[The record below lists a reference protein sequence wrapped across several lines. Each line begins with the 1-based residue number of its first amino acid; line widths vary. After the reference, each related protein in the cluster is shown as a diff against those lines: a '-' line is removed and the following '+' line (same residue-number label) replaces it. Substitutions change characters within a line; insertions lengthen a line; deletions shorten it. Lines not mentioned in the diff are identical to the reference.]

1 MKLLFSRKSS
11 LITTKRLVGGVGLS
25 VMIFAAD
32 PETAFSL
39 GEPDR
44 QGKSYVTQHR
54 DIVVKPVVYAV
65 TDVRVHSEG
74 DHVTVT
80 VAGDGP
86 LYPEARLLDESRL
99 IVDIPWA
106 IPVIGKWVVPVGHPL
121 LKRVRVGQHTD
132 KVRLVLDVL
141 DRPQFSVSQQGTDFV
156 VTLKPR
162 GAVSSDQDQQDNHD
176 PSIGIEIGAGH
187 DGSLAVWDGKRGEGR
202 GERRSHDVDT
212 VVDFPRS
219 PERGAALSRDKGKF
233 RVRTVQMTSDDAAT
247 EKGGRIGDVE
257 VGTTRFVGRRISM
270 DFQQA
275 EITNILRLIA
285 EVSGFNIV
293 VGESVK
299 GKVTMKLVGVPW
311 DQALDMLLKMN
322 GLGMIRQGT
331 IVWIDTLANL
341 SKQQDEEARSKE
353 AKTKAEDLVNRLFYL
368 RNVPAQEMMTAL
380 RPVLSPR
387 GMIQFNQT
395 TNALVVKD
403 TGTKLQAL
411 EQLINGLDQEVP
423 QVQIEARIV
432 QADTVYA
439 RGMGIQWGIKDSQ
452 FTPTKFHLVG
462 NVTGP
467 FAAASST
474 NATASTTGIT
484 RDFLVNLPAQV
495 GGLPAV
501 PSIGWTFGRL
511 ADGFALDMRLSA
523 GELLGLTKVIA
534 SPKITTMDRR
544 EAKISQGESIPFQTT
559 SLQGTQ
565 TTFVDA
571 NLELNVT
578 PTIISRDPNEPAK
591 RIQLRVRATRNAV
604 GARSNPAGPSIDR
617 REATTQVN
625 VRDGETMV
633 IGGVFVD
640 VQGNNIQGVPYLSRF
655 PVLGWLF
662 KNKSESVSKQELL
675 IFLTPTIVKT

>member
-1 MKLLFSRKSS
+1 MKPLFSGEYG

-32 PETAFSL
+32 PEMVFSL
-39 GEPDR
+39 GELDW
-44 QGKSYVTQHR
+44 QGKGHMTQHR
-54 DIVVKPVVYAV
+54 DLVVKPVAYAI
-65 TDVRVHSEG
+65 TDVQVHSEG
-74 DHVTVT
+74 DRVTVA

-141 DRPQFSVSQQGTDFV
+141 DRPQFSVSQKGTDFV
-156 VTLKPR
+156 VTLRPR
-162 GAVSSDQDQQDNHD
+162 DAASLDQDQDND
-176 PSIGIEIGAGH
+176 PSGIAAGAGG
-187 DGSLAVWDGKRGEGR
+187 DGSLAIQESKAGRRGNDIGAAA
-202 GERRSHDVDT
+202 
-212 VVDFPRS
+212 DFPRS
-219 PERGAALSRDKGKF
+219 PERGATLSLDKGKF

-247 EKGGRIGDVE
+247 EKGGRVGDVE

-395 TNALVVKD
+395 TNALIVKD

-467 FAAASST
+467 FAAGSGTGSSASS
-474 NATASTTGIT
+474 TGIT

-578 PTIISRDPNEPAK
+578 PTIISRDPNEPAR